1 MKKIVI
7 IRSNQ
12 IQSDSRVEKYLSYL
26 DENKIDYTILGWDRD
41 ATGVTREKTMYY
53 RRKVGYV
60 VGGMKAAINRVYWFG
75 YVIKQLRNMK
85 KKPEFIHA
93 CDMDCAFP
101 AAVYKALFNRKA
113 FLLFD
118 VFDWMTG
125 DGHAGGFSLMKQIM
139 MWMEAFSLRMS
150 NKVLICEEERK
161 AQIPNIEKCDVDILP
176 NIPMIN
182 NEEDIFVPNP
192 DYRFDNGRPTLS
204 YVGWFSPHRFL
215 ENILE
220 LASSGKF
227 NLLIAGYGNKE
238 LVDKCNELNGKGN
251 VKYFGR
257 VKYFD
262 GLRIQYNADIVL
274 AMYCKTS
281 PSHIYAAPN
290 KNYEAMFL
298 GKPLLTT
305 KGIIIGN
312 KTDKLNTGYVIEE
325 TNEDFLN
332 MIESITREDI
342 ETKSKNARSLWLS
355 EYQNYTRNF
364 LVNKYAPLFDK

>member
-41 ATGVTREKTMYY
+41 ATGVTREKTLFY

-60 VGGMKAAINRVYWFG
+60 VGGMKAAINRVYWFD
-75 YVIKQLRNMK
+75 YVIKQLRKMK
-85 KKPEFIHA
+85 DKPEFIHA

-101 AAVYKALFNRKA
+101 AAVYKVLFNRKA

-125 DGHAGGFSLMKQIM
+125 DGHVGGFSMMKQIM
-139 MWMEAFSLRMS
+139 MWMEKFSLKMS

-161 AQIPNIEKCDVDILP
+161 AQIPHAEKYDIAVLP

-182 NEEDIFVPNP
+182 NEDEVFIEVPEYKFN
-192 DYRFDNGRPTLS
+192 NGKPTFS

-215 ENILE
+215 ETILAE
-220 LASSGKF
+220 ANSGKY
-227 NLLIAGYGNKE
+227 NLLIAGYGDNE
-238 LVDKCNELNGKGN
+238 FVDKCNELNGKGN
-251 VKYFGR
+251 VIYFGR
-257 VKYFD
+257 VKYFE
-262 GLRIQYNADIVL
+262 GLKIQYNADMVL

-281 PSHIYAAPN
+281 PSHKYAAPN
-290 KNYEAMFL
+290 KYYEAMFL

-305 KGIIIGN
+305 KDIIIGD
-312 KTDKLNTGYVIEE
+312 KTEKDDMGYAM
-325 TNEDFLN
+325 D
-332 MIESITREDI
+332 
-342 ETKSKNARSLWLS
+342 ETKEAFYELLDTLTPEQMQKKGENARKLWDTL
-355 EYQNYTRNF
+355 YKNYTHNF
-364 LVNKYAPLFDK
+364 LSTRYKSYIE